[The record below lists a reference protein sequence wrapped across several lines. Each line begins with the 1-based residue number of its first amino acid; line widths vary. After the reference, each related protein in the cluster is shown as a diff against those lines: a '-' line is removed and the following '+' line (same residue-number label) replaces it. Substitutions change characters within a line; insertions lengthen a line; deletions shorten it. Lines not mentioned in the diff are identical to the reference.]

1 MTIFQPGDVV
11 VAYFPGAHQSKN
23 RPAVVISTALYHS
36 VRPDVVLSLL
46 TRQIA
51 KANAPTD
58 YVVQDWQMAGLRYP
72 SVFRIYHNHL
82 GFPTCVVGPCDRPRL
97 GRDPSSPPTRA
108 GRHLNRE
115 GE

>member
-11 VAYFPGAHQSKN
+11 VAYFPGEHQSKN

-58 YVVQDWQMAGLRYP
+58 YLVQDWQMAGLRFP
-72 SVFRIYHNHL
+72 SVFRVYTTTVLASRPVLL
-82 GFPTCVVGPCDRPRL
+82 GHVSDRDWTAIQARL
-97 GRDPSSPPTRA
+97 RLALAVT
-108 GRHLNRE
+108 
-115 GE
+115 